1 MAGIPLSDD
10 YPVRRVPVVTYT
22 LIAVNVAVYLLS
34 PMSLLAVWY
43 GAPESRGCAIEEYLL
58 RWAAFP
64 AALLTGTRLTAEQA
78 AAFTPCPL
86 PSTVIWPGLSAV
98 TSMFLHADAFH
109 LTGNMVYLFVFGPC
123 VEDRLGR
130 FRYPLIYLGTGVAAC
145 YGFSL
150 AEGPAAVPMV
160 GASGAISGVLGTY
173 LVVQFRSRVTTLLF
187 GILPVRLPGWVLV
200 ATFFALDYLL
210 YLSSRLSQNEWQD
223 GGVAYAAHVY
233 GFLTGL
239 VVGLLVYRVRWG
251 AGARLSDVH

>member
-1 MAGIPLSDD
+1 M
-10 YPVRRVPVVTYT
+10 VTYT

-200 ATFFALDYLL
+200 ATFFRAGLPALPEQPTV
-210 YLSSRLSQNEWQD
+210 SERVAGRWRRLRRTRLRLPHRP
-223 GGVAYAAHVY
+223 GC
-233 GFLTGL
+233 
-239 VVGLLVYRVRWG
+239 G
-251 AGARLSDVH
+251 AARLPRPLGSGRPPVRRALGPSGCHP